1 MKVPIMKQ
9 LKYSVN
15 IIKMNRRILLLP
27 VFALFFLYSC
37 NLLEP
42 IPEAPFYGKGIVTIK
57 FLQVNDVYEIAP
69 LQGGKYGGMARV
81 AYVRDSIKERNPNT
95 FLFMAGDFLNPSL
108 LGNLEKDGEPIRGK
122 QMIEVMNAM
131 DFDLV
136 TFGNHEFD
144 LTENELQERLNEST
158 FPWVSS
164 NVLHVTP
171 SGVKQPFETKLEMGN
186 EPISEYKTLFVKDSL
201 GNEVRFGF
209 IGLTLDSNPK
219 EYVEY
224 GNIYKEAKRAYD
236 LVYPKVDFVI
246 GLTHLTI
253 DQDHQLAKE
262 LPEIPL
268 IMGGHEHVSNL
279 EREGNTVIAKADAN
293 AISMYIHTLVYNLRT
308 QVLYVNSK
316 IMYLDEKVPLQS
328 NVDRVVKKWNEVL
341 NTELS
346 TVIPNTNEVIHIP
359 KVPLD
364 GTDSANR
371 STQTNLGD
379 KVTEAMAFAYNYN
392 VDAALVNSGSFRVDD
407 MLSGRLTSVDI
418 FRVLP
423 FGGSV
428 LKVDMKGNLLKEVLD
443 YGKSQRGKGAYLQR
457 YKITQSSSGNWLI
470 AGKPLNYNKVYT
482 IALSDFLLKG
492 LDIPFLT
499 RNNSGIV
506 KIYEPEESEL
516 AYDIRKSLINYL
528 KSI

>member
-1 MKVPIMKQ
+1 MK
-9 LKYSVN
+9 
-15 IIKMNRRILLLP
+15 
-27 VFALFFLYSC
+27 
-37 NLLEP
+37 
-42 IPEAPFYGKGIVTIK
+42 
-57 FLQVNDVYEIAP
+57 
-69 LQGGKYGGMARV
+69 
-81 AYVRDSIKERNPNT
+81 
-95 FLFMAGDFLNPSL
+95 
-108 LGNLEKDGEPIRGK
+108 
-122 QMIEVMNAM
+122 
-131 DFDLV
+131 
-136 TFGNHEFD
+136 FD
-144 LTENELQERLNEST
+144 LTEEELQQRLNEST

-171 SGVKQPFETKLEMGN
+171 DGTKRPFETKLEMGN
-186 EPISEYKTLFVKDSL
+186 EPISEYKTFFVKDSL

-209 IGLTLDSNPK
+209 IGVTLDSNPK
-219 EYVEY
+219 EYVHY

-246 GLTHLTI
+246 GLTHVTI
-253 DQDHQLAKE
+253 DQDHELAKE

-328 NVDRVVKKWNEVL
+328 NVDRVVNKWNSVL
-341 NTELS
+341 DEELS
-346 TVIPNTNEVIHIP
+346 KVVPNTGAVIYTP
-359 KVPLD
+359 KTPLD

-371 STQTNLGD
+371 SLQTNLGNRI
-379 KVTEAMAFAYNYN
+379 TEAMAFSYNYR
-392 VDAALVNSGSFRVDD
+392 VDAALVNGGSFRVDD
-407 MLSGRLTSVDI
+407 MLSGNLTSVDV
-418 FRVLP
+418 FRILP

-428 LKVDMKGNLLKEVLD
+428 VKVDMKGDLLNQLLD
-443 YGKSQRGKGAYLQR
+443 YGKSQRGNGAYLQR
-457 YKITQSSSGNWLI
+457 YKISQSANGNWLI
-470 AGKPLNYNKVYT
+470 AGKPINYKNTYT

-499 RNNSGIV
+499 PENSGIV
-506 KIYEPEESEL
+506 KIYEPKEDEL
-516 AYDIRKSLINYL
+516 AFDIRKSVIAYL

>member
-1 MKVPIMKQ
+1 MKK
-9 LKYSVN
+9 
-15 IIKMNRRILLLP
+15 RILLLP
-27 VFALFFLYSC
+27 FFAFFFLYGC
-37 NLLEP
+37 TLLEP
-42 IPEAPFYGKGIVTIK
+42 IQEEPYFGKGIVTVK

-108 LGNLEKDGEPIRGK
+108 LGNLTKDGERIRGK
-122 QMIEVMNAM
+122 QMVEVMNAVG
-131 DFDLV
+131 FDLV

-144 LTENELQERLNEST
+144 LTEKELQKRLDESK

-171 SGVKQPFETKLEMGN
+171 AGTKKPFETKLEMGN
-186 EPISEYKTLFVKDSL
+186 EPISDYNTIYVKDSL

-209 IGLTLDSNPK
+209 IGVTLDSNPK
-219 EYVEY
+219 EYVHY

-236 LVYPKVDFVI
+236 AVYPKVDFVI

-262 LPEIPL
+262 LPDMPL

-293 AISMYIHTLVYNLRT
+293 AISMYIHTLQYNLRT

-341 NTELS
+341 DTELS
-346 TVIPNTNEVIHIP
+346 KVVSNARDVIYSP
-359 KVPLD
+359 KTPLD

-371 STQTNLGD
+371 SIQTNLGD
-379 KVTEAMAFAYNYN
+379 KITEAMAFAYNYK
-392 VDAALVNSGSFRVDD
+392 VDAALVNGGSFRVDD
-407 MLSGRLTSVDI
+407 MLSGDLTSVDI

-423 FGGSV
+423 FGGNV
-428 LKVDMKGNLLKEVLD
+428 LKVDMKGELLKEVLD
-443 YGKSQRGKGAYLQR
+443 YGKSQRGNGAYLQR
-457 YKITQSSSGNWLI
+457 YKISQSPSGDWLI
-470 AGKPLNYNKVYT
+470 AGKPINYKKKYT

-499 RNNSGIV
+499 PDNSGIV
-506 KIYEPEESEL
+506 KVYEPKETEL
-516 AYDIRKSLINYL
+516 AFDIRKSVISYL
-528 KSI
+528 KSL

>member
-1 MKVPIMKQ
+1 MKKR
-9 LKYSVN
+9 L
-15 IIKMNRRILLLP
+15 LLLP
-27 VFALFFLYSC
+27 FFAFFLLVGC
-37 NLLEP
+37 NILEP
-42 IPEAPFYGKGIVTIK
+42 IQEEPFFGKGIVTIK
-57 FLQVNDVYEIAP
+57 FLQINDVYEIAP

-108 LGNLEKDGEPIRGK
+108 LGNLKKDGEPIKGK
-122 QMIEVMNAM
+122 QMVEVMNAM

-144 LTENELQERLNEST
+144 LTEEELQKRLDEST

-171 SGVKQPFETKLEMGN
+171 DGTKRPFETKLEMGK
-186 EPISEYKTLFVKDSL
+186 EPISDYKTLFVKDSL

-219 EYVEY
+219 EYVHY
-224 GNIYKEAKRAYD
+224 GNIYKQAKRAHD

-253 DQDHQLAKE
+253 DQDHELAKE
-262 LPEIPL
+262 LPGIPL

-328 NVDRVVKKWNEVL
+328 NVDRLVKKWNEVL
-341 NTELS
+341 DTELS
-346 TVIPNTNEVIHIP
+346 KVVSNTNEVIYRP
-359 KVPLD
+359 KTPLD

-371 STQTNLGD
+371 SIQTNLGD
-379 KVTEAMAFAYNYN
+379 KVTESMAFAYNYK
-392 VDAALVNSGSFRVDD
+392 VDAALVNGGSFRVDD
-407 MLSGRLTSVDI
+407 MLSGSLTSVDV

-428 LKVDMKGNLLKEVLD
+428 LKVDMKGELLKEVLD
-443 YGKSQRGKGAYLQR
+443 YGKSQRGNGAYLQR
-457 YKITQSSSGNWLI
+457 YKISQNTSGDWLI
-470 AGKPLNYNKVYT
+470 GGKTINYKKTYT

-499 RNNSGIV
+499 ENNGGVV
-506 KIYEPEESEL
+506 KIYEPEENEL
-516 AYDIRKSLINYL
+516 AFDIRKSLISYL

>member
-1 MKVPIMKQ
+1 ME
-9 LKYSVN
+9 
-15 IIKMNRRILLLP
+15 RRILLLP
-27 VFALFFLYSC
+27 VFAIFLLYGC
-37 NLLEP
+37 TLMEP
-42 IPEAPFYGKGIVTIK
+42 IPEEPFYGKGIVTIK

-108 LGNLEKDGEPIRGK
+108 LGNMEKDGERIKGR

-144 LTENELQERLNEST
+144 LTEGELQERLNEST

-164 NVLHVTP
+164 NVFHVTP
-171 SGVKQPFETKLEMGN
+171 DGAKQPFQTKLEMGN
-186 EPISEYKTLFVKDSL
+186 EPISDYKTIFVKDSL

-219 EYVEY
+219 EYVQY

-316 IMYLDEKVPLQS
+316 IMYLDIK
-328 NVDRVVKKWNEVL
+328 
-341 NTELS
+341 
-346 TVIPNTNEVIHIP
+346 
-359 KVPLD
+359 
-364 GTDSANR
+364 
-371 STQTNLGD
+371 
-379 KVTEAMAFAYNYN
+379 
-392 VDAALVNSGSFRVDD
+392 
-407 MLSGRLTSVDI
+407 
-418 FRVLP
+418 
-423 FGGSV
+423 
-428 LKVDMKGNLLKEVLD
+428 
-443 YGKSQRGKGAYLQR
+443 
-457 YKITQSSSGNWLI
+457 
-470 AGKPLNYNKVYT
+470 
-482 IALSDFLLKG
+482 
-492 LDIPFLT
+492 
-499 RNNSGIV
+499 
-506 KIYEPEESEL
+506 
-516 AYDIRKSLINYL
+516 
-528 KSI
+528 

>member
-1 MKVPIMKQ
+1 MK
-9 LKYSVN
+9 
-15 IIKMNRRILLLP
+15 RRLRLLP
-27 VFALFFLYSC
+27 VFAVFLFYGCTLM
-37 NLLEP
+37 EP
-42 IPEAPFYGKGIVTIK
+42 IPEEPFYGKGIVTIK

-108 LGNLEKDGEPIRGK
+108 LGNLKKDGERIKGK
-122 QMIEVMNAM
+122 QMIEVMNTM

-144 LTENELQERLNEST
+144 LSEEELQKRLNESR

-164 NVLHVTP
+164 NVRHVTP
-171 SGVKQPFETKLEMGN
+171 DGTKRPFETKLEMGY
-186 EPISEYKTLFVKDSL
+186 EPISDYKTLFVKDSL

-219 EYVEY
+219 DYVHY
-224 GNIYKEAKRAYD
+224 GNVYKEAKRAYE

-308 QVLYVNSK
+308 QVLYINSK
-316 IMYLDEKVPLQS
+316 IMYLDEKVPFQS
-328 NVDRVVKKWNEVL
+328 NVDRVVKKWNEVME
-341 NTELS
+341 TELS
-346 TVIPNTNEVIHIP
+346 KVVPNTKQVIYTP
-359 KVPLD
+359 KTPLD

-371 STQTNLGD
+371 SIQTNLGD
-379 KVTEAMAFAYNYN
+379 KVTQAMAFAYNNN
-392 VDAALVNSGSFRVDD
+392 VDAALVNGGSFRVDD
-407 MLSGRLTSVDI
+407 MLSGNLTSVDI

-428 LKVDMKGNLLKEVLD
+428 LKVDIKGDLLKKVLD
-443 YGKSQRGKGAYLQR
+443 YGASQQGNGAYLQR
-457 YKITQSSSGNWLI
+457 HNISVNAKGEWLI
-470 AGKPLNYNKVYT
+470 GNRPIYSNRTYT

-499 RNNSGIV
+499 ENTPGIV
-506 KIYEPEESEL
+506 RVYEPKEEEL
-516 AYDIRKSLINYL
+516 GFDIRKTVIAYL
-528 KSI
+528 KTI